1 MPRRWGLRR
10 QLLIRVRR
18 ACSKRGGAHAKQ
30 GERMTLRNA
39 VQLITYPNR
48 LGSNLAELGDLLE
61 RHLADALGGV
71 HILPLY
77 PSNAD
82 AGFSPLTHMEV
93 DPLYGDWQD
102 VERISARF
110 DLCVDLV
117 ISHIADES
125 PEFLDFVARGQAS
138 PHAELF
144 VQVDPLGEITRDDLA
159 KIHIRKEKEPFREVL
174 LANGER
180 CRVWCTFT
188 ERQID
193 LNYDSP
199 QTYQLME
206 RYMAFLAARG
216 VKLFRLDA
224 FGYTTKRIGT
234 SCFLVEPDVYRILE
248 WFRETGEKYQAE
260 MLPEVHDHI
269 SYQYAISR
277 RHMRP
282 YAFALPP
289 LVLHA
294 FLAGSSRYL
303 KHWLRMCPRNQITV
317 LDTHDG
323 ICIPDVEG
331 LLPETEIRFLV
342 EQVSTRSADPI
353 MRRSAVNAHSVGAIY
368 QLTCTFYEALIRNDD
383 AYIAAR
389 AIQFFTPGIPQVYY
403 VGLLAGCNDFDLA
416 EHSGEARDVNR
427 HRYSLEEAEEA
438 LQQPLVRRLLSLM
451 RFRCWHPAFDG
462 RFELNHSD
470 EDHLSMAWRH
480 GEQHCLLRVD
490 LRSFQAS
497 IDYRDP
503 EDGGLRHMSC

>member
-1 MPRRWGLRR
+1 
-10 QLLIRVRR
+10 
-18 ACSKRGGAHAKQ
+18 
-30 GERMTLRNA
+30 MTLRNA
-39 VQLITYPNR
+39 VQLITYPDR
-48 LGSNLAELGDLLE
+48 LGRNLGELYQLLD

-82 AGFSPLTHMEV
+82 GGFSPLTHLEV
-93 DPLYGDWQD
+93 DPRYGDWAD

-117 ISHIADES
+117 ISHISDQS
-125 PEFLDFVARGQAS
+125 PEFLDFVAKGRAS

-144 VQVDPLGEITRDDLA
+144 VQVDELGEITLEDLA
-159 KIHIRKEKEPFREVL
+159 KIHIRKEKEPFREVQ

-193 LNYDSP
+193 LNYQSP
-199 QTYQLME
+199 KTYQLME
-206 RYMAFLAARG
+206 RYLAFLAARG

-224 FGYTTKRIGT
+224 FGYTTKKIGS
-234 SCFLVEPDVYRILE
+234 SCFLVEPDVYRILD
-248 WFRETGEKYQAE
+248 WFRETGEKYGAE

-294 FLAGSSRYL
+294 FLSGNSRYL
-303 KHWLRMCPRNQITV
+303 KQWLRMCPRNQITV

-323 ICIPDVEG
+323 ICIPDVESM
-331 LLPETEIRFLV
+331 LPETEIRFLID
-342 EQVSTRSADPI
+342 EVSARSADPI
-353 MRRSAVNAHSVGAIY
+353 MRRSAVNVHSVGAIY
-368 QLTCTFYEALIRNDD
+368 QLTCTFFEALMRNEN

-389 AIQFFTPGIPQVYY
+389 ALQFFTPGIPQVYY
-403 VGLLAGCNDFDLA
+403 VGLLAGCNDFELCEA
-416 EHSGEARDVNR
+416 SGEARDVNR
-427 HRYSLEEAEEA
+427 HHYSLAEAEEA
-438 LQQPLVRRLLSLM
+438 LQQPLVQRLLALM
-451 RFRCWHPAFDG
+451 RLRNHHPAFDG
-462 RFELNHSD
+462 RFELNQSGD
-470 EDHLSMAWRH
+470 ASVIMAWRH
-480 GEQHCLLRVD
+480 GEHYCRLCVD
-490 LRSFQAS
+490 LGTAQAI
-497 IDYRDP
+497 IDYSDP
-503 EDGGLRHMSC
+503 QDGQIGQLYC